1 MKENIC
7 DILVSN
13 RRQDCDRAPVSESE
27 VFYLRSNVELRRG
40 SKFPFLLTKVNY
52 ILARPR
58 RYLGAREITSF
69 GRAGKTGSVSR
80 YVV

>member
-40 SKFPFLLTKVNY
+40 SKFPVSKCRFHLRTRGDVGFLLCRHVG
-52 ILARPR
+52 L
-58 RYLGAREITSF
+58 
-69 GRAGKTGSVSR
+69 R
-80 YVV
+80 YV